1 MPLWRWVKELK
12 LSWSRGLPQ
21 KLPRRSHSCGAA
33 PVPAAPHNSC
43 PVPRAAA
50 LPVHNPSTVRGWPS
64 PHNARIHGHGN
75 ALRPHASGAADP
87 SHCNTE
93 SALGLSA
100 VSVGFFSFFFFPSF
114 ILLIHLLDQASSKER
129 EGQWHSS
136 TASLK
141 PAVMNPLWM
150 GSEMSHVAVLQ
161 SSREIPTGTQ

>member
-100 VSVGFFSFFFFPSF
+100 VSVVFFLFFFPFFHPSNP
-114 ILLIHLLDQASSKER
+114 LVGPGKQQGKGRAVALQHCQPKASSYE
-129 EGQWHSS
+129 S
-136 TASLK
+136 
-141 PAVMNPLWM
+141 PLD
-150 GSEMSHVAVLQ
+150 GE
-161 SSREIPTGTQ
+161 